1 MIKLTA
7 FRLFILV
14 RMVGQNKNIINH
26 SQHLLSMGGNISSQ
40 TNSMIQIFDLFVAQ
54 HLNINLK
61 VNLQPLE
68 ALPLGHQNY

>member
-1 MIKLTA
+1 MCS
-7 FRLFILV
+7 FVFFIIV

-40 TNSMIQIFDLFVAQ
+40 TNSMIQIFYLFVAQ
-54 HLNINLK
+54 ILNINLI

-68 ALPLGHQNY
+68 ALLLGHQNC